1 MLLLLLLLQAVV
13 KFNLQR
19 VLGDPTGEQDRPLV
33 VRRANM
39 RKPAASLM
47 PGGAAGLQAAAAG
60 LSPNSAFSSGSSAGG
75 GYMSISG
82 SHLTVMELQQQGS
95 IGQMGL
101 PGGPDMPY
109 YLQPLAAMQVCRHSK
124 EGWLKLTW
132 EGHVRTQSRVALRA
146 CHAQVCAVCWQ
157 REH

>member
-1 MLLLLLLLQAVV
+1 MTLLCCCLVQAVV

-39 RKPAASLM
+39 RKPAAALM

-60 LSPNSAFSSGSSAGG
+60 LSPNSAFSSASSAGG
-75 GYMSISG
+75 NFMSMSS
-82 SHLTVMELQQQGS
+82 SHPTAMELQQQGS

-101 PGGPDMPY
+101 GGGPDTPY
-109 YLQPLAAMQVCRHSK
+109 YLQPLAAIQV
-124 EGWLKLTW
+124 
-132 EGHVRTQSRVALRA
+132 RVGVARKGADLGGYA
-146 CHAQVCAVCWQ
+146 CSMSGLWCHTHCV
-157 REH
+157 

>member
-1 MLLLLLLLQAVV
+1 ML

-39 RKPAASLM
+39 RKPATALM

-60 LSPNSAFSSGSSAGG
+60 ISPNSGFSSSSSVGG
-75 GYMSISG
+75 AIMNLGPN
-82 SHLTVMELQQQGS
+82 HPAPMELQQQGS

-101 PGGPDMPY
+101 AAPDIPY
-109 YLQPLAAMQVCRHSK
+109 YLQPMAAMQVRGSDQ
-124 EGWLKLTW
+124 G
-132 EGHVRTQSRVALRA
+132 
-146 CHAQVCAVCWQ
+146 
-157 REH
+157 